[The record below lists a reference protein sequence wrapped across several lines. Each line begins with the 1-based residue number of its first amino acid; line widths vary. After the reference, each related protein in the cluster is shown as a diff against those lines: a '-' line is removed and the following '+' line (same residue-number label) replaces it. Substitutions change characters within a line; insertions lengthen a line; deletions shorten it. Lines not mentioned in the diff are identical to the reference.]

1 MEELDGLS
9 PEELAAMEEDT
20 QDEDVLAGIAGEED
34 GEAEGSDADDSGE
47 DAGSDLPEAAAV
59 AAEVQEPIVP
69 VQPADVRPVVD
80 MSEAPV
86 VPMFIPEFSAELR
99 PDLQQRL
106 DAAREQFESGEG
118 EMDLAGYERIQR
130 EVTAANMQWQTQSA
144 KWAAEQDA
152 FLSKFDEYGAPGP
165 LRDALNGEITRL
177 DSTTEGRGL
186 SGMQLL
192 MLAKARVEQALGVV
206 REPAA
211 QPMQNAKAGGQR
223 PAAAR
228 PNPATHA
235 LGTMPAAAPAEVGGG
250 EFKHL
255 DTLSGLELERAVAA
269 LTPDQRD
276 RWAAE
281 A

>member
-1 MEELDGLS
+1 VALYLDI
-9 PEELAAMEEDT
+9 D
-20 QDEDVLAGIAGEED
+20 QGEE
-34 GEAEGSDADDSGE
+34 
-47 DAGSDLPEAAAV
+47 V
-59 AAEVQEPIVP
+59 TI
-69 VQPADVRPVVD
+69 
-80 MSEAPV
+80 
-86 VPMFIPEFSAELR
+86 
-99 PDLQQRL
+99 
-106 DAAREQFESGEG
+106 GEG
-118 EMDLAGYERIQR
+118 ADC
-130 EVTAANMQWQTQSA
+130 VTIRADR
-144 KWAAEQDA
+144 KD
-152 FLSKFDEYGAPGP
+152 
-165 LRDALNGEITRL
+165 
-177 DSTTEGRGL
+177 
-186 SGMQLL
+186 
-192 MLAKARVEQALGVV
+192 RVEQALGVV

>member
-20 QDEDVLAGIAGEED
+20 LDEDVLAEIAGEED

-47 DAGSDLPEAAAV
+47 AAGADLPDSAPVEEAV
-59 AAEVQEPIVP
+59 PEPIAP
-69 VQPADVRPVVD
+69 VQSADVRPVVD

-130 EVTAANMQWQTQSA
+130 EITAANMQWQTQNA

-152 FLSKFDEYGAPGP
+152 FLSKFDQYGTPGP

-177 DSTTEGRGL
+177 DSTPEGRGL

-206 REPAA
+206 RAPAA
-211 QPMQNAKAGGQR
+211 QSAQAAQPVAQR

-269 LTPDQRD
+269 LTPDQRE

>member
-1 MEELDGLS
+1 
-9 PEELAAMEEDT
+9 MEEDT

-34 GEAEGSDADDSGE
+34 DGNGADADAAGD
-47 DAGSDLPEAAAV
+47 DAGVGLPAAAQAAIPAESV
-59 AAEVQEPIVP
+59 APARQEAPQASVP
-69 VQPADVRPVVD
+69 VEVD

-86 VPMFIPEFSAELR
+86 VPMFTPQFSADLR

-152 FLSKFDEYGAPGP
+152 FLSKFDQYGAPGP

-177 DSTTEGRGL
+177 DSTQEGRGL

-206 REPAA
+206 RAPAA
-211 QPMQNAKAGGQR
+211 QPMQNANTGGQR

-255 DTLSGLELERAVAA
+255 DTLSGLDLERAVAA